1 MNNRLGQVIAAIP
14 FHIEMRRLYR
24 GGERLEHELSFGVVG
39 VEKPASVIV
48 ASDNYADPVITER
61 IGRGGL
67 ELGDRVLDA
76 LAVKCF
82 RLMSGKIIE
91 HDGDSGWWTIADVSR
106 WVQHGFSRAD
116 AAQILKELSRHV
128 QPGMTVRSTCL
139 VADDDAI

>member
-1 MNNRLGQVIAAIP
+1 MSSTTLPAKIP

-24 GGERLEHELSFGVVG
+24 GGEWLEHELSFGVVG

-61 IGRGGL
+61 LGRGGL
-67 ELGDRVLDA
+67 ELADPIVDA

-91 HDGDSGWWTIADVSR
+91 HDGDSGWWTIADVR
-106 WVQHGFSRAD
+106 CWVRHGFSCDD
-116 AAQILKELSRHV
+116 AGRILKELSRHV
-128 QPGMTVRSTCL
+128 QPGMSVRSSCL

>member
-1 MNNRLGQVIAAIP
+1 MLKNAVATIP

-24 GGERLEHELSFGVVG
+24 GGDRVEHELSFGVVG

-61 IGRGGL
+61 CGRGGL
-67 ELGDRVLDA
+67 ELSDRVVDT

-82 RLMSGKIIE
+82 RLMSGLIIE

-106 WVQHGFSRAD
+106 WVRHGFSGAD
-116 AAQILKELSRHV
+116 AEQILKELSRHV

>member
-1 MNNRLGQVIAAIP
+1 MISTPDKIPAAIP

-24 GGERLEHELSFGVVG
+24 GGDRLDHELSFGVVG

-48 ASDNYADPVITER
+48 VSDNYSDPVITER
-61 IGRGGL
+61 RGRGGL
-67 ELGDRVLDA
+67 ELGDRDVDA

-106 WVQHGFSRAD
+106 WVRHGFSRPD
-116 AAQILKELSRHV
+116 AEQILKELSRHV
-128 QPGMTVRSTCL
+128 QPGMTVRSSCL

>member
-1 MNNRLGQVIAAIP
+1 MNNPSGQVIAAIP

-24 GGERLEHELSFGVVG
+24 GGECLEHELSFGVVG
-39 VEKPASVIV
+39 VEKPASVVV

-61 IGRGGL
+61 LGRGGL
-67 ELGDRVLDA
+67 ELADRVLDA
-76 LAVKCF
+76 LAVRSF

-106 WVQHGFSRAD
+106 WVRHGFSRDD
-116 AAQILKELSRHV
+116 AGRILKELSRHV

>member
-1 MNNRLGQVIAAIP
+1 MSSETLSAKIP

-24 GGERLEHELSFGVVG
+24 GGERLEHELSFGVAG

-48 ASDNYADPVITER
+48 ASDNYADPVISER
-61 IGRGGL
+61 LGRGGL
-67 ELGDRVLDA
+67 ELTDRVVDA

-82 RLMSGKIIE
+82 CLMSGVIIE

-106 WVQHGFSRAD
+106 WVRHGISPVD
-116 AAQILKELSRHV
+116 AEQILKELSRHV
-128 QPGMTVRSTCL
+128 QPGLTVRSTCL